1 MYSTA
6 ECLIQGDIV
15 LYALLYD
22 NVLNVIT
29 WHLFN
34 LSFFTRVKKIQSEL
48 NATILSSAKENKSRE
63 AALHIL

>member
-48 NATILSSAKENKSRE
+48 NATILSWKENKSRE